1 MALEYG
7 DLKLRSQSLGL
18 SELEE
23 FFISV
28 WNCGSGRLMD
38 LDDATHHNSL
48 DIFFFLKAFF

>member
-38 LDDATHHNSL
+38 LDDATHHNGL
-48 DIFFFLKAFF
+48 DIFF